1 MNPSVASWG
10 RQQRTA
16 LLMKGEAMT
25 TAVRAQAV
33 TAIVEKLDCVRPNAE
48 VRSLGSITIFPQ
60 PHDVRMDPI
69 LTESR

>member
-1 MNPSVASWG
+1 
-10 RQQRTA
+10 
-16 LLMKGEAMT
+16 MKGEAMT

-60 PHDVRMDPI
+60 PHDVRMDAI